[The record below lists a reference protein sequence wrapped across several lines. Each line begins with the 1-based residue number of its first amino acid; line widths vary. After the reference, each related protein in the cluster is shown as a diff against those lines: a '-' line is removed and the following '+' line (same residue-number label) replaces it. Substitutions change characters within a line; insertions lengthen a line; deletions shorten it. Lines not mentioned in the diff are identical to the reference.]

1 MRNVMGDR
9 RPKYTGKRLKT
20 RAMGKV
26 MDAVG
31 NAMDTMVD
39 VV

>member
-9 RPKYTGKRLKT
+9 RPKYTGKQLKT
-20 RAMGKV
+20 RVMHIV
-26 MDAVG
+26 MDAVE
-31 NAMDTMVD
+31 NAMGAMFD